1 MQALLREHK
10 VTQVDLARMI
20 GAGQS
25 TVNNWCRGYRHIPD
39 GRARQIC
46 DVLGIQKE
54 ELETGRRVI
63 PEYLPDVV
71 KVIRCRECRYY
82 VPSSSVCVVYNFHPV
97 VREDY
102 CSYARL
108 RDRKAEAEVAA
119 RLGRE

>member
-25 TVNNWCRGYRHIPD
+25 TVNNWCRGYRHIP
-39 GRARQIC
+39 
-46 DVLGIQKE
+46 
-54 ELETGRRVI
+54 
-63 PEYLPDVV
+63 EYLPDVV
-71 KVIRCRECRYY
+71 KVIWCRECRYY